1 MSAFAPPLAEAQ
13 AALSRAVAE
22 AARQGRTVAAVVI
35 DRGGHVVAAARMD
48 GVGYLTLEIARRR
61 AAAALHFGEQTR
73 DAARHADRDPVG
85 LPEILVQPGGF
96 PWRDAG
102 TVIGALGV
110 AGAGPEDDHAIGDA
124 AIGML

>member
-1 MSAFAPPLAEAQ
+1 MTAFAPPLAEAQ

-48 GVGYLTLEIARRR
+48 GVGHLTLEIARRR

-73 DAARHADRDPVG
+73 DAALRADRDG

-110 AGAGPEDDHAIGDA
+110 AGAGPEDDHAIGNA